1 MAEASAP
8 ARRIVTVE
16 LPLLE
21 DDRREPGVIEARL
34 MHPGEHA
41 VAPAAVLCFFNDVLE
56 RLAAAGRLRE
66 VYTLHSEIGHNPVY
80 ELATADGPVAV
91 VHPGVGAPLAAGI
104 AEEIAALG
112 VTTFVACGGA
122 GALADDLA
130 LGHVMVVTSAL
141 RDEGTSLHYA
151 APSRI
156 IDADTRGVRV
166 LEETLRALDVPY
178 DLGRTWTTD
187 ALFRET
193 RSRVQRRL
201 AEGCSMV
208 DMESS
213 AFIAVARFRGWRFAQ
228 LLYAGDSLAGEAWD
242 SRHWVHAGAIRER
255 LFEVAAR
262 AAIALHAAP

>member
-1 MAEASAP
+1 V
-8 ARRIVTVE
+8 IVD

-21 DDRREPGVIEARL
+21 DDRDEPGVIEAHM

-56 RLAAAGRLRE
+56 RFASAGRLRE
-66 VYTLHSEIGHNPVY
+66 VHTLRSEIGRNPVY
-80 ELATADGPVAV
+80 EYSSDAGPVTV

-104 AEEIAALG
+104 VEEVASLG
-112 VTTFVACGGA
+112 VRTFVACGGA
-122 GALADDLA
+122 GALVDDLA
-130 LGHVMVVTSAL
+130 LGQVMVVTSAL

-156 IDADTRGVRV
+156 IDADPLGVRV
-166 LEETLRALDVPY
+166 LEEALRAHDVAY
-178 DLGRTWTTD
+178 FLGRTWTTD

-193 RSRVQRRL
+193 RSRIRRRL
-201 AEGCSMV
+201 DEGCSVV

-213 AFIAVARFRGWRFAQ
+213 AFLAVARYRQLRFAQ
-228 LLYAGDSLAGEAWD
+228 LLYAGDSLAGEEWD
-242 SRHWVHAGAIRER
+242 SRHWDRAGAIRER

-262 AAIALHAAP
+262 AALTLHDAAL